1 MHSKEIQTVPL
12 FDLKYACTHTCILR
26 ELNSFIVVTAQSS
39 EVVLTSLKKENSA
52 VEVTCF

>member
-1 MHSKEIQTVPL
+1 MHSEEIQTVPL

-39 EVVLTSLKKENSA
+39 EVIKK
-52 VEVTCF
+52 